1 MGIVLQ
7 SQNNYSPS
15 SLRFKTC
22 KKKLL
27 EKVSFGLFDKLGLEQ
42 GGRW

>member
-15 SLRFKTC
+15 IRFKTC